1 MCFSPNLSV
10 GSLLIVKMGMCFSP
24 NMSVGSLLIVKMGK
38 GVTVVTGG
46 AAGEPIPAWTTQR
59 APQNYWDTY
68 RYPTWTLRR
77 DPVADTGKLCST
89 VKQLPS
95 ADGPV
100 RFQLRCEMMRFVL
113 FSSVRRSTHLLSIC
127 SIVHI
132 RCEG

>member
-38 GVTVVTGG
+38 GVTVVTGF
-46 AAGEPIPAWTTQR
+46 ATGEPIPAWTTQG
-59 APQNYWDTY
+59 APQNCWDTY
-68 RYPTWTLRR
+68 RYSTWTLRR

-89 VKQLPS
+89 VKQSPS
-95 ADGPV
+95 ANGAA